1 MAEFVVPLRKKIKNS
16 LTRQGMHDIRGL
28 HRKRLTEKGKKEQ
41 VLLSVRVYVNFF
53 LFSRKQGHSLVFS
66 FLRESWQSW
75 QSWQWKRTCTSFW
88 TAAQEHL
95 SQWPLLRHQGKPCLR
110 ELRQKFTSGAS
121 TRQTSTIKLGRGLK
135 RAICSFVFLLHIDFC
150 CI

>member
-66 FLRESWQSW
+66 FLRES
-75 QSWQWKRTCTSFW
+75 
-88 TAAQEHL
+88 
-95 SQWPLLRHQGKPCLR
+95 
-110 ELRQKFTSGAS
+110 
-121 TRQTSTIKLGRGLK
+121 
-135 RAICSFVFLLHIDFC
+135 
-150 CI
+150 